1 MTSKR
6 NKAVVLKYEPKLHQ
20 APQIVG
26 KGVGVVADKI
36 LDLAEANDVP
46 ILEDNNLMQ
55 SLYPLMVGEMIP
67 EILYQ
72 PVAKILSFIMNYHQ
86 NEGSQVSQH

>member
-1 MTSKR
+1 MTQKR
-6 NKAVVLKYEPKLHQ
+6 NKAIVLKYEPKLHQ

-26 KGVGVVADKI
+26 KGAGCVADKI

-55 SLYPLMVGEMIP
+55 SLYPLKVGEMIP
-67 EILYQ
+67 KVLYQ

-86 NEGSQVSQH
+86 NEESQVS